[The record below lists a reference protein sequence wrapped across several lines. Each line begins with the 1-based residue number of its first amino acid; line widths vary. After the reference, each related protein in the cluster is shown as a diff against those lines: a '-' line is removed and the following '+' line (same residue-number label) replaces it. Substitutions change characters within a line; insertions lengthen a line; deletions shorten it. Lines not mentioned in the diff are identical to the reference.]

1 MQRPSYGAIDVHD
14 PRKPASGR
22 NRADP
27 FTTATVVSGIVLAS
41 VALLAGTR
49 LANLEAAAAPGSP
62 EHPSSRLLVDTPA
75 PAPSPRGPKPSKDN
89 MPDDID
95 PDLPC
100 GSNSFKVQWCGTGD
114 NNCKYSMRP
123 NCLSKFQCPAG
134 SYCNA
139 GAYAAADKAEAQT
152 YFEATYWPAYRQYT
166 ACNVVTSN
174 IAAGGGLTW
183 FGYACVCNPGFYCP
197 ENIALPRFCMS
208 RWECKTPSQTRK
220 CPKNH
225 YCLQGTVEARKCT
238 FGQDCKKHIDAP
250 QGGAF
255 FLLWMFIIIVCAYI
269 GFLIR
274 DRYKDSKRERI
285 NLETQDYYDVLHSK
299 DEAAKE
305 ARASADDEFR
315 GKLSSMKS
323 GLPDVE
329 DGYRIEFSDLR
340 LTLPGG
346 ATVMRGPSGALE
358 CGKSTAIMGASGAGK
373 TTIMNLITGK
383 VKKTGGIITV
393 NGEEV
398 EDLQRFKQRTA
409 FVPQEDIM
417 LRELTVL
424 DNITFS
430 ANMRLPANWTTE
442 MKREKVMEVLCTLG
456 LTHVQHSIIGD
467 EFERGISGGQR
478 KRVNVGLELVA
489 DPKILFLDEP
499 TTGLDSVSASKLCKT
514 LRDIAEQKRLT
525 VAAVIHSPGPE
536 SFMSFHN
543 FLLLQTGGRLVYYG
557 PMPKVEQYFEDIGFK
572 YPRDDQQDGAPLAD
586 HILSKVAGDGRPS
599 PGAKIKLKAGDTW
612 DHLTGFTKLWHMKQG
627 LEPPCDADEA
637 PEKVGRAAATWAS
650 LKHSFTEMPSQY
662 KTLFCPGRGDAD
674 RPTISSGY
682 TFFICFRRACNQNY
696 TTFWSFFFSIV
707 VFYGAVGFFFAS
719 LFTIGDDPPNVLGGY
734 PSDICSLAY
743 PALRSNCKDLQ
754 SNQFFALMGS
764 IVFIQIAMAAAT
776 TSATF
781 GCETA
786 QYWRECS
793 VGLNTPA
800 YFFAKSAADLPL
812 CVVSAMAIWAP
823 FASIFA
829 TPVSKGNFFV
839 VLLLLN
845 LFGYVSGYFISFLVP
860 YNYCGLTSVAWGVW
874 WGLLF
879 NGYNMPIHFQPAL
892 KFIYYVS
899 APRWYMEGWFD
910 VSTVYPYKRVRSGKL
925 KGEPYYRFGIGRAQ
939 RQYAFWNRFPSCM
952 GYMILCIMALYIVD
966 LVIITVTQVNKKK

>member
-1 MQRPSYGAIDVHD
+1 MAAPSHEHPGRPARDRHQVTQAATLAVAILACV
-14 PRKPASGR
+14 A
-22 NRADP
+22 P
-27 FTTATVVSGIVLAS
+27 FLGNQKKGGLF
-41 VALLAGTR
+41 GTPR
-49 LANLEAAAAPGSP
+49 LAETFGDDHLDNPYLER
-62 EHPSSRLLVDTPA
+62 RLQAGNGT
-75 PAPSPRGPKPSKDN
+75 
-89 MPDDID
+89 
-95 PDLPC
+95 
-100 GSNSFKVQWCGTGD
+100 GSNGGCLRNAWGRSQICDFD
-114 NNCKYSMRP
+114 DENCKYKLP
-123 NCLSKFQCPAG
+123 EACTSKFTCPAG
-134 SYCNA
+134 YYCTA
-139 GAYAAADKAEAQT
+139 GAYAAASKEDAEK
-152 YFEATYWPAYRQYT
+152 YFAADWPSYGTQCMAVNLDGT
-166 ACNVVTSN
+166 DVD
-174 IAAGGGLTW
+174 AGDGNTW
-183 FGYACVCNPGFYCP
+183 YGYACECQNGFWCP
-197 ENIALPRFCMS
+197 ENIVIPNWCPQS
-208 RWECKTPSQTRK
+208 YECQRPSQRKK
-220 CPKNH
+220 CPQGRWCK
-225 YCLQGTVEARKCT
+225 QGTVRGWPCT
-238 FGQDCKKHIDAP
+238 FGQDCKKGTIAP
-250 QGGAF
+250 PAGAV
-255 FLLWMFIIIVCAYI
+255 FLIYFVIIVLI
-269 GFLIR
+269 GYAVFWFR
-274 DRYKDSKRERI
+274 DRARSKR
-285 NLETQDYYDVLHSK
+285 LEKSNKEMQDYYDVLHSK
-299 DEAAKE
+299 DSTEVERRAATDSELKSRFE
-305 ARASADDEFR
+305 TGDD
-315 GKLSSMKS
+315 K
-323 GLPDVE
+323 DVE

-383 VKKTGGIITV
+383 VKKTGGWITV
-393 NGEEV
+393 NGEPCD
-398 EDLQRFKQRTA
+398 DLSQYRSRTA
-409 FVPQEDIM
+409 FVPQEDVM
-417 LRELTVL
+417 HRELTVL

-430 ANMRLPANWTTE
+430 ANMRLPANWTE
-442 MKREKVMEVLCTLG
+442 EQKREKVMHTIYTLD

-499 TTGLDSVSASKLCKT
+499 TSGLDSVSATKLCKI
-514 LRDIAEQKRLT
+514 LRDIAEKQRLT

-536 SFMSFHN
+536 AFMSFHN

-572 YPRDDQQDGAPLAD
+572 YPRDETLTPLAD
-586 HILSKVAGDGRPS
+586 HVLLKVSGEGDPS

-879 NGYNMPIHFQPAL
+879 NGFNMPIHFQPAL

>member
-100 GSNSFKVQWCGTGD
+100 SSNSFKVQWCGTGD

-499 TTGLDSVSASKLCKT
+499 TSGLDSVSATKLCKI
-514 LRDIAEQKRLT
+514 LRDIAEKQRLT

-536 SFMSFHN
+536 AFMSFHN

-572 YPRDDQQDGAPLAD
+572 YPRDETLTPLAD
-586 HILSKVAGDGRPS
+586 HVLLKVSGEGDPS

-612 DHLTGFTKLWHMKQG
+612 DHLTGFTKLWHIKQG
-627 LEPPCDADEA
+627 LPAPADDDEA
-637 PEKVGRAAATWAS
+637 PEKVSRAEAIKAS
-650 LKHSFTEMPSQY
+650 LVHAVKETPRAY
-662 KTLFCPGRGDAD
+662 ARLFCPGGGDPD
-674 RPTISSGY
+674 RPSASGAY
-682 TFFICFRRACNQNY
+682 VFYICFRRACRQNY
-696 TTFWSFFFSIV
+696 TSFKSFFLGV
-707 VFYGAVGFFFAS
+707 VCLYIAIGFVLGA
-719 LFTIGDDPPNVLGGY
+719 LFTAGPEAPNVLGGY
-734 PSDICSLAY
+734 PLDICRTQY
-743 PALRSNCKDLQ
+743 PELQGSCLDLQ
-754 SNQFFALMGS
+754 SNDYVTTIMTVLFIFIALS
-764 IVFIQIAMAAAT
+764 AAT
-776 TSATF
+776 SASTF
-781 GCETA
+781 GCEKP

-800 YFFAKSAADLPL
+800 YFFAKVAADMPL
-812 CVVSAMAIWAP
+812 CFVSIFALWAP
-823 FASIFA
+823 FAAIFV
-829 TPVSKGNFFV
+829 TPMAPGDLFV
-839 VLLLLN
+839 ALWLLN
-845 LFGYVSGYFISFLVP
+845 IFGYFSGYFISFFLP
-860 YNYCGLTSVAWGVW
+860 YRYCGLAAVAWSVW
-874 WGLLF
+874 WGILF
-879 NGYNMPIHFQPAL
+879 CGITLSMHSASQL
-892 KFIYYVS
+892 KFLFYIS
-899 APRWYMEGWFD
+899 PCFWFMNAYFNA
-910 VSTVYPYKRVRSGKL
+910 STYHPYKRVREGRA
-925 KGEPYYRFGIGRAQ
+925 KGEAYFMGVTR
-939 RQYAFWNRFPSCM
+939 YASSYSLLVNFSSSLGWL
-952 GYMILCIMALYIVD
+952 ILINFCLLFLD
-966 LVIITVTQVNKKK
+966 LWIITTTNMHKKK